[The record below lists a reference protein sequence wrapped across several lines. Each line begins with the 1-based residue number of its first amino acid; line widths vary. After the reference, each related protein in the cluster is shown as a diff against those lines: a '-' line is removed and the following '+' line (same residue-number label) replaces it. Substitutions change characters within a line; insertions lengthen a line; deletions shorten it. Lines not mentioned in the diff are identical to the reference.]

1 MYQAIRL
8 VAVTALSM
16 AALTIQHAS
25 AQYRAS
31 VGCSADKIDS
41 LNTAASLEDLECKCF
56 NKCPSSTTSS
66 PTTTRKFRTYE
77 GRDID
82 GTDYKIIKGVNF
94 EACISQCKS
103 EDECVAYSFD
113 KWNRYCF
120 LKNRVPSILRI
131 EPNSIVGVV
140 TGTSPAVSSSSVV
153 MERFGNKAFPDAG
166 YRQVAVASYNGC
178 SATCMNEDK
187 CEVFTFRKS
196 DKVCNLIARPGEW
209 WPDSSADSGVKRQIP

>member
-1 MYQAIRL
+1 
-8 VAVTALSM
+8 LSM
-16 AALTIQHAS
+16 AAAFTIQHAS

-41 LNTAASLEDLECKCF
+41 LSAAASLEELECKCF
-56 NKCPSSTTSS
+56 NKCTSSTASP

-82 GTDYKIIKGVNF
+82 GTDYKIIKDINF
-94 EACISQCKS
+94 EACISQCKG
-103 EDECVAYSFD
+103 EDQCVAYSFD

-120 LKNRVPSILRI
+120 LKNRVPSTLRI
-131 EPNSIVGVV
+131 EPNSIVGVIA
-140 TGTSPAVSSSSVV
+140 GASPAVSSSSVV
-153 MERFGNKAFPDAG
+153 IERYGNKAFPDSG
-166 YRQVAVASYNGC
+166 YRQVAVASYDGC

-187 CEVFTFRKS
+187 CEVFTFRKP

-209 WPDSSADSGVKRQIP
+209 WPDSSADSGVKRQMP